1 MKIEYEELDFSH
13 LSHNI
18 MEHHISIST
27 NLTSKQ
33 KLRDQIGLF
42 ESQGTNLILETKL
55 KEQNGYFAPK

>member
-1 MKIEYEELDFSH
+1 MKIEYEELRVKMTFH
-13 LSHNI
+13 IYLSI

-42 ESQGTNLILETKL
+42 ES
-55 KEQNGYFAPK
+55 